1 MSTIVKD
8 KNFNDILRG
17 FLATGIIFLLILIG
31 LLLKQGFSATDV
43 LPVIVNPTPVP
54 GSNEPE
60 STPTPQ
66 PVKEEEIFIG
76 QRIPGTV
83 EELTL
88 KADPQTS
95 LDSVWLIRMRFE
107 NASIISVYSLKGM
120 LLPACENQK
129 TFTDDLIC
137 ADLAW
142 NSPFLAGEETVKI
155 KVQWGVDGRIYR
167 LDTDAYYNGEDL
179 SINNFKYY
187 PQVAGATTD
196 TQISFTPSALIL
208 LSIGCVLIFSAG
220 VGIFIVQKEAR
231 NKEVASRISRTI
243 VLSGMAL
250 LAVGSVVA
258 AALFTSEDQNDQG
271 AVLSPETEYVYIYI
285 SPTALPTQG
294 LTLTP
299 TSTIT
304 NTPTPTQYPNFLI
317 VYVSSSPVPVVAT
330 ATPTPSPTITPTLP
344 FTDNIYITCGLI
356 DVNSDS
362 KLDHIDQPQFMSAYN
377 KICIDTPPA
386 VGCGGKD
393 VNADSTINYIDLYYF
408 LDNYYPKTLDCT
420 IY

>member
-31 LLLKQGFSATDV
+31 LLLKQGFSATE
-43 LPVIVNPTPVP
+43 VIPETIKPTAIP
-54 GSNEPE
+54 GGNEPE
-60 STPTPQ
+60 PTPS
-66 PVKEEEIFIG
+66 PLLVKEEELFIG
-76 QRIPGTV
+76 QRIPGTI

-88 KADPQTS
+88 KAEPQTS
-95 LDSVWLIRMRFE
+95 LDSIWLIRMRFE
-107 NASIISVYSLKGM
+107 NATILSVYSPKGM
-120 LLPACENQK
+120 LLPTCDNKK
-129 TFTDDLIC
+129 TFTEDKIC

-142 NSPFLAGEETVKI
+142 DTPFLEAEEVLKI

-179 SINNFKYY
+179 SVNNFKYY
-187 PQVAGATTD
+187 PQVAGVTTD

-231 NKEVASRISRTI
+231 NKEVASRISKTI
-243 VLSGMAL
+243 VLSGMGL
-250 LAVGSVVA
+250 LAVGSVIA
-258 AALFTSEDQNDQG
+258 AALFTSGEAKEQG
-271 AVLSPETEYVYIYI
+271 SVLSPETEYVYIYL

-304 NTPTPTQYPNFLI
+304 NTPTPTQYPSFLI
-317 VYVSSSPVPVVAT
+317 VYMSTTPVPVVAT
-330 ATPTPSPTITPTLP
+330 TTPTPSPTITPTVP

-362 KLDHIDQPQFMSAYN
+362 RLDHIDQIPFMNSYN
-377 KICIDTPPA
+377 RFCIDTPPA